1 MSDRPTLGTLG
12 ELRAAGYRSRSV
24 KEEMRAN
31 LVDRLRRG
39 ESLLPGIIGYDETV
53 IPQVENAILAGQD
66 IILLGERGQAKSRIA
81 RSLVGLLD
89 EWMPVVAGAEL
100 HDDPLRPVS
109 PFARALVAEQ
119 GDATPIAWVAATDRY
134 GEKLATP
141 DISIADLVG
150 EVRKLVEREDPAVR
164 PRQEPVV
171 DRQLVGEI
179 APLRDLD
186 GVHLADEIGDGDVR
200 RRELL
205 RVAPLGRQPHELD
218 RVAVVR
224 HPVPTRGADRIERL
238 VVDLAAGDRRHGGI
252 EERHQ

>member
-1 MSDRPTLGTLG
+1 MNDRPAIGTLG
-12 ELRAAGYRSRSV
+12 ELRAGGYRSRSV

-31 LVDRLRRG
+31 LVGRLRRG

-53 IPQVENAILAGQD
+53 LPQVENAILAGQD

-119 GDATPIAWVAATDRY
+119 GDATPIAWVAAADRY

-141 DISIADLVG
+141 DITIADLVG
-150 EVRKLVEREDPAVR
+150 
-164 PRQEPVV
+164 
-171 DRQLVGEI
+171 
-179 APLRDLD
+179 
-186 GVHLADEIGDGDVR
+186 
-200 RRELL
+200 
-205 RVAPLGRQPHELD
+205 
-218 RVAVVR
+218 
-224 HPVPTRGADRIERL
+224 
-238 VVDLAAGDRRHGGI
+238 
-252 EERHQ
+252 